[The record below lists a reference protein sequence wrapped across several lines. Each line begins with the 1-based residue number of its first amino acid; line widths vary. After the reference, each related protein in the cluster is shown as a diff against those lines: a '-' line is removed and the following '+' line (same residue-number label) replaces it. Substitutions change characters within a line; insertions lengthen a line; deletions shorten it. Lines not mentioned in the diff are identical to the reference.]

1 MRQLASAP
9 QRGIGDAAK
18 QHPLS
23 RRDTPIVARHEVP
36 GRRGFQPRNRSITP
50 PPLKGRRPSGRARL
64 EGNCRWFPE
73 RQNDKPCLERGINGT
88 CPRPH
93 RKDALAQCRIGFQP
107 VSPNHGDE
115 RTNHRESDLSPQVLQ
130 TIYQSK
136 RTTLSREGIVLWTR
150 RQAGSLSYIA
160 FRSVER

>member
-107 VSPNHGDE
+107 VSPNHGTNG
-115 RTNHRESDLSPQVLQ
+115 RTIENPIFRHKYCRQFINQRGRPCPGKGSSCGP
-130 TIYQSK
+130 
-136 RTTLSREGIVLWTR
+136 R